1 MNHSTA
7 VITSDRSESDDRNLL
22 STCLEDDVLLTLV
35 DATFS
40 RRPKLQHNVLLF
52 QQLVQRDYTMHTQT
66 STTALSQHVSE

>member
-7 VITSDRSESDDRNLL
+7 LITSDRSESDDRNLL

-52 QQLVQRDYTMHTQT
+52 QQLVQRDYTMHTHTQT
-66 STTALSQHVSE
+66 